1 MKKLIGLIFLSLF
14 FSSGVKA
21 ALVDSYN
28 LKCNHIYE
36 PEWEITV
43 IIDLKNKKVIKSDSR
58 VEEFSI
64 RDTEDLRLDGDFITD
79 VLAVKHSQRM
89 DNRSGKN
96 HFGAI
101 VTLNMLIFEQLS
113 MPVSYMSMISTY
125 SMGIIVD
132 KKENKLTFIPD
143 DKIIDDIN
151 KKSNSRYQAQRLNS
165 SSSIF
170 KCREI

>member
-1 MKKLIGLIFLSLF
+1 MKKLLGIIFVSLF
-14 FSSGVKA
+14 FSSSVKA

-43 IIDLKNKKVIKSDSR
+43 IIDLKNKKVIKSDSS

-64 RDTEDLRLDGDFITD
+64 RNTEDIRLDGDFITD

-89 DNRSGKN
+89 DNQSEKN

-132 KKENKLTFIPD
+132 KKANKLTFIPD
-143 DKIIDDIN
+143 DKTIDDIN
-151 KKSNSRYQAQRLNS
+151 KKSNSRYQAQRLKS
-165 SSSIF
+165 ASSIF